1 MMIELGPD
9 FKIEISLN
17 NAEPDSH
24 NVMLTLPAGHCPV
37 VHLSTQQA
45 RTLANEII
53 KAVNKAEVRTNLQT
67 AKNNMRRNDAIQT
80 SKPPHNEMD
89 PLRKPRR
96 PMLVHS

>member
-1 MMIELGPD
+1 MIELEPD
-9 FKIEISLN
+9 FKIEISLDN
-17 NAEPDSH
+17 VELGSH

-67 AKNNMRRNDAIQT
+67 ANNMRRNDAIQT
-80 SKPPHNEMD
+80 NKPQNAMD

>member
-1 MMIELGPD
+1 MIELGPD

-17 NAEPDSH
+17 KAEPGSH
-24 NVMLTLPAGHCPV
+24 NLMLTLPAGHCPV

-53 KAVNKAEVRTNLQT
+53 KAVNKADVRTNLQT
-67 AKNNMRRNDAIQT
+67 ANNMRRKDAIQT
-80 SKPPHNEMD
+80 SKPQNEMD

>member
-9 FKIEISLN
+9 IKIEISLN
-17 NAEPDSH
+17 NAEPASH

-67 AKNNMRRNDAIQT
+67 ANNMRRNDTIKNSTPQ
-80 SKPPHNEMD
+80 HEMD

>member
-17 NAEPDSH
+17 PTEPGSH

-67 AKNNMRRNDAIQT
+67 ASNLRRNENTT
-80 SKPPHNEMD
+80 SSTQSEFAGKPH
-89 PLRKPRR
+89 R
-96 PMLVHS
+96 PFLVHS

>member
-1 MMIELGPD
+1 MAELGSD

-17 NAEPDSH
+17 SAGSDTN
-24 NVMLTLPAGHCPV
+24 NVMITLPAGHCPV

-67 AKNNMRRNDAIQT
+67 ANNMRRNDAKHVSQQHDKT
-80 SKPPHNEMD
+80 D
-89 PLRKPRR
+89 PLMKPRR
-96 PMLVHS
+96 PMLVSS

>member
-9 FKIEISLN
+9 IKIEISLSS
-17 NAEPDSH
+17 AEPASH

-67 AKNNMRRNDAIQT
+67 ANNMRRNDALQA
-80 SKPPHNEMD
+80 SRLQNEID
-89 PLRKPRR
+89 ALRKPPR
-96 PMLVHS
+96 PTLVHS

>member
-1 MMIELGPD
+1 MMTELGPD

-17 NAEPDSH
+17 SAEPGSH

-37 VHLSTQQA
+37 VNLSTQQA

-67 AKNNMRRNDAIQT
+67 ANNMRRSEVIKNNKPQNETDA
-80 SKPPHNEMD
+80 
-89 PLRKPRR
+89 LRR
-96 PMLVHS
+96 PPRPTLVHS

>member
-1 MMIELGPD
+1 MIELGPD
-9 FKIEISLN
+9 FKIDIALIN
-17 NAEPDSH
+17 TEPGSH
-24 NVMLTLPAGHCPV
+24 NLMLTLPPGHCPV

-53 KAVNKAEVRTNLQT
+53 KAVNKAEVRNNLQT
-67 AKNNMRRNDAIQT
+67 ANNMRRNDAIQT
-80 SKPPHNEMD
+80 SKPQNEMD

>member
-9 FKIEISLN
+9 FKIDISLN
-17 NAEPDSH
+17 NAEPGSH

-37 VHLSTQQA
+37 VYLSTQQA
-45 RTLANEII
+45 RALANEII

-67 AKNNMRRNDAIQT
+67 ANNMRRNDTQQT
-80 SKPPHNEMD
+80 SRPQNKMD

>member
-1 MMIELGPD
+1 MIDLGSD

-17 NAEPDSH
+17 NGAPEH
-24 NVMLTLPAGHCPV
+24 KVTLTLPAGHCPTV
-37 VHLSTQQA
+37 YLSTQQS

-53 KAVNKAEVRTNLQT
+53 KTVNKAEVRSNLQV
-67 AKNNMRRNDAIQT
+67 ANNMRRSDSQPA
-80 SKPPHNEMD
+80 SKPHNEMD

>member
-1 MMIELGPD
+1 MTELGPD
-9 FKIEISLN
+9 FKIDISLN
-17 NAEPDSH
+17 NTELGKH

-37 VHLSTQQA
+37 VNLSTQQA

-67 AKNNMRRNDAIQT
+67 ANNMRRNDIPQAN
-80 SKPPHNEMD
+80 KPQNEMD

>member
-17 NAEPDSH
+17 NAEPGSH

-67 AKNNMRRNDAIQT
+67 ANNMRRNDAIQT
-80 SKPPHNEMD
+80 SKPQNEMD
-89 PLRKPRR
+89 PLRKPRG